1 MTKKITQEIKYI
13 KNEKSIWD
21 KIKILLS
28 FLKDFDRSD

>member
-28 FLKDFDRSD
+28 FLKDFHRSD